1 MYHQIL
7 RRNINKCMAIIL
19 ENLSCLCVRTARDI
33 VTALFFLQRV
43 CFVLSVTCTFTNT
56 LKFVVKDCD
65 PSTGEPD
72 EEGYEDEYVVC
83 VNLFLI
89 ISFFLRKTLNESC
102 LNCEITGLLS

>member
-1 MYHQIL
+1 M
-7 RRNINKCMAIIL
+7 
-19 ENLSCLCVRTARDI
+19 RTARDI
-33 VTALFFLQRV
+33 VTALFFLQLV

-83 VNLFLI
+83 VYLLLNYSFLF
-89 ISFFLRKTLNESC
+89 FYGKR
-102 LNCEITGLLS
+102 

>member
-19 ENLSCLCVRTARDI
+19 EILSYLLGRAHGTRHCDSI
-33 VTALFFLQRV
+33 VFPSTCFF
-43 CFVLSVTCTFTNT
+43 FVLSVTCTFTNT

-83 VNLFLI
+83 VC
-89 ISFFLRKTLNESC
+89 LRFNH
-102 LNCEITGLLS
+102 